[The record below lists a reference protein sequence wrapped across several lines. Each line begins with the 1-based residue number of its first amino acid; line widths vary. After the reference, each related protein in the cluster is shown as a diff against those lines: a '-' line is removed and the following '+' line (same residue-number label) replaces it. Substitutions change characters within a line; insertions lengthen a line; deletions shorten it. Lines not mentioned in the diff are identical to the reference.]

1 MCGGHPENL
10 TPAVLSDRA
19 AGALW
24 GKSASLTRRVALPAG
39 TALSA
44 TPLPVAVGT
53 PSSTTCTAGAQSA
66 CSSRPRPGAFPDAAR
81 SASSF
86 AVNASSIRCISLCSV
101 ICCCS
106 RRSCAPWSS
115 SMSVAA
121 MAIVRRA
128 SSGRLSCEAQPTHAH
143 GSCVCVWQR
152 VNVRVHTRQACAA
165 SLPLA
170 LSQFSACVCRGTAH
184 AARPSHALTWMDAC
198 ASRLARIST
207 EPIFNGQ
214 KSTTLE
220 CKCRKAAKPSAPKL
234 VNFAW
239 AGSVDSHPHVW
250 FFCAIQRLSPRA
262 RANGVGQDRDRSVH
276 GEVVA

>member
-19 AGALW
+19 AGSLW

-66 CSSRPRPGAFPDAAR
+66 CSSRPRPASSGAGAFPDAAR
-81 SASSF
+81 SASSL
-86 AVNASSIRCISLCSV
+86 AVKASSIRCISLCSV

-106 RRSCAPWSS
+106 RRTCAPWSS

-121 MAIVRRA
+121 MASAESLLRPAVLLRGAANPCARFVRLCLAESECPRTPA
-128 SSGRLSCEAQPTHAH
+128 RLELPPSLSRSLNSQP
-143 GSCVCVWQR
+143 VCVVAQR
-152 VNVRVHTRQACAA
+152 TRHGPRTLLLGWMPAPPDSGPHIHSHSG
-165 SLPLA
+165 SLQWPE
-170 LSQFSACVCRGTAH
+170 CN
-184 AARPSHALTWMDAC
+184 M
-198 ASRLARIST
+198 
-207 EPIFNGQ
+207 
-214 KSTTLE
+214 E
-220 CKCRKAAKPSAPKL
+220 CKCRKAAKPSAQNL

-239 AGSVDSHPHVW
+239 AGSVDSRPHVW
-250 FFCAIQRLSPRA
+250 FCAIERLSRA
-262 RANGVGQDRDRSVH
+262 
-276 GEVVA
+276 

>member
-1 MCGGHPENL
+1 MRGGHPENL

-19 AGALW
+19 AGSLW

-106 RRSCAPWSS
+106 RRTCAPWSS

-121 MAIVRRA
+121 MASAESLLR
-128 SSGRLSCEAQPTHAH
+128 GRLSCCEAQPTRAH

-152 VNVRVHTRQACAA
+152 VNARGVHPPGLRC
-165 SLPLA
+165 LPPSRA
-170 LSQFSACVCRGTAH
+170 LSILSLCVSWHSARGTA
-184 AARPSHALTWMDAC
+184 
-198 ASRLARIST
+198 LARSYLDT
-207 EPIFNGQ
+207 GCLRLQ
-214 KSTTLE
+214 T
-220 CKCRKAAKPSAPKL
+220 R
-234 VNFAW
+234 
-239 AGSVDSHPHVW
+239 PH
-250 FFCAIQRLSPRA
+250 IL
-262 RANGVGQDRDRSVH
+262 RANLAVSN
-276 GEVVA
+276 